1 MNHSNIRDRIS
12 ARHHTA
18 SHQQLLNV
26 LDYSAK
32 NPPFPKA
39 TPGKK
44 LYTHPA
50 IFALCF
56 MLILSC
62 AYMIGGAA

>member
-1 MNHSNIRDRIS
+1 MNTLKKRAAH
-12 ARHHTA
+12 ARHFNTQNH
-18 SHQQLLNV
+18 LRNV

-32 NPPFPKA
+32 TSPFPKA
-39 TPGKK
+39 KPGKK
-44 LYTHPA
+44 LYIHPA

-62 AYMIGGAA
+62 AYLLGGAA

>member
-1 MNHSNIRDRIS
+1 MNNSNIRDRIS
-12 ARHHTA
+12 ARHQNT
-18 SHQQLLNV
+18 SHQQLLNI

-32 NPPFPKA
+32 TSPFQKA
-39 TPGKK
+39 QPGKK
-44 LYTHPA
+44 LYIRPA

-62 AYMIGGAA
+62 AYLLGGAA